1 MEDFNKNESENRG
14 EITGFESV
22 SGQSADDFGTAN
34 QKSGD
39 FSSENNSDNSNNSN
53 DGFYTKSHSDIIQDN
68 QPQYNNYGNSYNSEY
83 HNTDYAS
90 QNQQNTYYAAPP
102 YVQPK
107 PPKKRKEKKKYG
119 AGVVVVS
126 CLLSVV
132 ISVITAVS
140 VMSFSDDNS
149 PVYTKNNLPT
159 VENSES
165 KANAKTETKGDV
177 NIKVNESVAS
187 ISQAVA
193 KKCSK
198 SVVGIRTTTSVISFF
213 GGTSEST
220 GEGSGVVYTKDG
232 YIITNY
238 HVVENAI
245 TSSTASKIE
254 VFLDN
259 ANTKSYSATVIGY
272 NISCDLAVLKIN
284 ASNLK
289 NAEIGNSD
297 SLTVGQYAVTIGA
310 PGGLEFMGSVTY
322 GIISGLN
329 RVVSSNSQV
338 GLIQTDA
345 AINPGNSG
353 GALLDKNGKLIGIN
367 SSKIVSEEFEGM
379 GFAIPI
385 NTVVKI
391 CNGII
396 SDKDKIEPYVG
407 ITVSEKYTSDVL
419 EAYGYPSG
427 AVVLSVAPGSTA
439 ENCGIQKG
447 DIITELNGKKITE
460 YDVFDK
466 VLKKCKPNTKV
477 SIKVYRSG
485 RTYDTKIAIASNG

>member
-1 MEDFNKNESENRG
+1 MEDFNKNENENRG

-22 SGQSADDFGTAN
+22 NGQSADN
-34 QKSGD
+34 SGLVNEKTED
-39 FSSENNSDNSNNSN
+39 FSAENSFNNSN

-68 QPQYNNYGNSYNSEY
+68 STQYDGYGNSYNSEY
-83 HNTDYAS
+83 HNTDYA
-90 QNQQNTYYAAPP
+90 NQGQNTYYATPP

-107 PPKKRKEKKKYG
+107 PPKKKKEKKKYG

-126 CLLSVV
+126 CILSVI
-132 ISVITAVS
+132 ISVVTAVA
-140 VMSFSDDNS
+140 VMSLSSDNS
-149 PVYTKNNLPT
+149 PVYTRNNLPV
-159 VENSES
+159 VEDSES
-165 KANAKTETKGDV
+165 KTNAKTETNGDV

-220 GEGSGVVYTKDG
+220 GEGSGVIYTKDG
-232 YIITNY
+232 YIVTNY
-238 HVVENAI
+238 HVVENAV
-245 TSSTASKIE
+245 TSSNASKIE

-259 ANTKSYSATVIGY
+259 ANTKSYTATVIGY

-297 SLTVGQYAVTIGA
+297 KLTVGQYAVTIGA

-396 SDKDKIEPYVG
+396 SDKDKVEPYVG
-407 ITVSEKYTSDVL
+407 ITISEKYTSDVL
-419 EAYGYPSG
+419 EAYGYPAG
-427 AVVLSVAPGSTA
+427 AVVLSVASGSTA
-439 ENCGIQKG
+439 ESCGIQKG
-447 DIITELNGKKITE
+447 DIITELNGQKITE